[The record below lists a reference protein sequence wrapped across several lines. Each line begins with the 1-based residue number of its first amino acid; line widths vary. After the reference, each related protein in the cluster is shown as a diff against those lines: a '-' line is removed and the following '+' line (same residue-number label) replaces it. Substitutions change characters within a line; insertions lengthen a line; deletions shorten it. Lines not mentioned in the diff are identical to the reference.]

1 MLLTVCY
8 YHVMYTFQ
16 SESTLCRSLNVKELL
31 ARYRCDIWSLN
42 DSIGIR
48 THKHLV
54 RKQLL
59 NHLAKPASL
68 AKWLSVH
75 LQTKYLWVL
84 FLLLSFILF
93 VILKKG
99 QFYSLTA
106 LKAIRQEVYSSCFKL
121 HTLMTFCVTI
131 NMEVKTIFLSFWCC

>member
-8 YHVMYTFQ
+8 YHVMYAFQ
-16 SESTLCRSLNVKELL
+16 SESTHCSSLNVKELL
-31 ARYRCDIWSLN
+31 ARYRRDIWSLS

-54 RKQLL
+54 RKRLL
-59 NHLAKPASL
+59 KHLAKPASL

-75 LQTKYLWVL
+75 LRTKYFWVR
-84 FLLLSFILF
+84 FPLLSFILL
-93 VILKKG
+93 VIPKKG

-106 LKAIRQEVYSSCFKL
+106 LKGIPQEVYSSCFKL
-121 HTLMTFCVTI
+121 HTLMTYVTI
-131 NMEVKTIFLSFWCC
+131 NIEVKRIFPSFWCC